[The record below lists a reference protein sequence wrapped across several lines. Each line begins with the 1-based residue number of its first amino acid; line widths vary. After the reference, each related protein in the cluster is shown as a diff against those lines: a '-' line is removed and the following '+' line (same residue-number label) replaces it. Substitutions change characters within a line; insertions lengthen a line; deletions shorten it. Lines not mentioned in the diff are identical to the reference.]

1 MTNVNN
7 VGFSSSLAAY
17 KLQKKKN
24 QSLRRPVV
32 DDIKCGDTHS
42 SYGEGRASN
51 NSSKS
56 EGSTSSNNNRTKQAM
71 SSTSLNKYKYSK
83 KSLKKQ

>member
-1 MTNVNN
+1 MSNVNN
-7 VGFSSSLAAY
+7 MGFSSSLAAY

-24 QSLRRPVV
+24 QSSRRPVV

-42 SYGEGRASN
+42 SYSEVRTSN

-56 EGSTSSNNNRTKQAM
+56 EGNTSSNTNRTKQAM

-83 KSLKKQ
+83 KSLKK